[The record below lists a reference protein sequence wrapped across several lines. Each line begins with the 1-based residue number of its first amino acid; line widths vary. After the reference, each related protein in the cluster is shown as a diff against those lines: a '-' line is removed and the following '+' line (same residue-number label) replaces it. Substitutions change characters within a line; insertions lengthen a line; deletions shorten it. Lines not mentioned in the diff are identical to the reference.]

1 MTDLQTQQQTI
12 AIVGGTGPMGHGLAL
27 RWAQS
32 GYRIVLGSRDAE
44 RAAAAAAGIRQ
55 TLGAAALVE
64 GATNAEAVAAA
75 STVALCV
82 PFAAHAR
89 TLQGLR
95 SAWRAGSV
103 LVDVTVPLAVAIGG
117 RPTDMLGL
125 PAGSAAEQAAQLT
138 PQSVR
143 VCAAFHHISAAH
155 LRDLDHALEG
165 DVLLCGNDRAA
176 RAAVRALVEAIPRLR
191 PVDVG
196 PLRRARLLEPLTALL
211 IGINVRYKVP
221 GAGIRITGLPEGE
234 PHPPAP
240 SPPSGE
246 GE

>member
-44 RAAAAAAGIRQ
+44 RAAAAATGIRD
-55 TLGAAALVE
+55 TLGAAAVVE
-64 GATNAEAVAAA
+64 GTTNAEAVAAA

-95 SAWRAGSV
+95 SAWRDGSV
-103 LVDVTVPLAVAIGG
+103 LVDVTVPLAVAVGG
-117 RPTDMLGL
+117 RPTDILGL

-138 PQSVR
+138 PQGVR

-176 RAAVRALVEAIPRLR
+176 RATVRALVEAIPRLR

-234 PHPPAP
+234 
-240 SPPSGE
+240 
-246 GE
+246 

>member
-1 MTDLQTQQQTI
+1 MTDLHDQTPTI

-44 RAAAAAAGIRQ
+44 RAATAAAGIRE
-55 TLGAAALVE
+55 TLGAAARVE

-75 STVALCV
+75 STVAFCV

-103 LVDVTVPLAVAIGG
+103 LVDVTVPLAVAVGG

-138 PQSVR
+138 PQGVR

-176 RAAVRALVEAIPRLR
+176 RATVRALVEAIPRLR

-234 PHPPAP
+234 
-240 SPPSGE
+240 
-246 GE
+246 

>member
-1 MTDLQTQQQTI
+1 MMMTEGQNPGQTI

-27 RWAQS
+27 RWAQA
-32 GYRIVLGSRDAE
+32 GYRIVLGSRDTE
-44 RAAAAAAGIRQ
+44 RAARAAADIRE
-55 TLGAAALVE
+55 TLGAAARVE
-64 GATNAEAVAAA
+64 GATNATAVAAA
-75 STVALCV
+75 STIALCV

-89 TLQGLR
+89 TLRGLR
-95 SAWRAGSV
+95 SAWQEGSV
-103 LVDVTVPLAVAIGG
+103 LVDVTVPLAVAVGG

-138 PQSVR
+138 PPSVR

-155 LRDLDHALEG
+155 LRDLDHALDG

-176 RAAVRALVEAIPRLR
+176 RTTVRALVEAIPGLR

-211 IGINVRYKVP
+211 IGINARYKVP
-221 GAGIRITGLPEGE
+221 GAGIRITGLPARE
-234 PHPPAP
+234 
-240 SPPSGE
+240 
-246 GE
+246 

>member
-1 MTDLQTQQQTI
+1 MTEAQTERQTI

-27 RWAQS
+27 RWAQA

-44 RAAAAAAGIRQ
+44 RAAAAAAGIRE
-55 TLGAAALVE
+55 TLGAAARVE
-64 GATNAEAVAAA
+64 GAANDEAVAAA

-95 SAWRAGSV
+95 SAWREGSV
-103 LVDVTVPLAVAIGG
+103 LVDVTVPLAVAVGG

-138 PQSVR
+138 PRSVR

-155 LRDLDHALEG
+155 LRDLDHALDG

-176 RAAVRALVEAIPRLR
+176 RAIVRALVAAIPRLR

-211 IGINVRYKVP
+211 IGINGRYKVP

-240 SPPSGE
+240 SPTFGE
-246 GE
+246 GG

>member
-1 MTDLQTQQQTI
+1 MMMTEGQNPGQTI

-27 RWAQS
+27 RWAQA

-44 RAAAAAAGIRQ
+44 RAARAAAGIRE
-55 TLGAAALVE
+55 TLGAAARVE
-64 GATNAEAVAAA
+64 GITNAAAVAAA

-89 TLQGLR
+89 TLRGLR
-95 SAWRAGSV
+95 SAWRDDSV
-103 LVDVTVPLAVAIGG
+103 LVDVTVPLAVAVGG

-138 PQSVR
+138 PPGVR

-165 DVLLCGNDRAA
+165 DVLLCGNDRTA
-176 RAAVRALVEAIPRLR
+176 RATVRALVEAIPGLR

-211 IGINVRYKVP
+211 IGINARYKVP
-221 GAGIRITGLPEGE
+221 GAGIRITGLPARE
-234 PHPPAP
+234 
-240 SPPSGE
+240 
-246 GE
+246 

>member
-1 MTDLQTQQQTI
+1 MTDLHDQTPTI

-44 RAAAAAAGIRQ
+44 RAATAAAGIRE
-55 TLGAAALVE
+55 TLGAAARVE

-138 PQSVR
+138 PQGVR

-176 RAAVRALVEAIPRLR
+176 RATVRALVEAIPRLR

-221 GAGIRITGLPEGE
+221 GAGIRITGLPG
-234 PHPPAP
+234 
-240 SPPSGE
+240 G
-246 GE
+246 G

>member
-1 MTDLQTQQQTI
+1 MMTEGQNPGQTI

-27 RWAQS
+27 RWAQA
-32 GYRIVLGSRDAE
+32 GYRIVLGSRDTE
-44 RAAAAAAGIRQ
+44 RAAAAAAGIRE
-55 TLGAAALVE
+55 TLGAAAAVE
-64 GATNAEAVAAA
+64 GTTNAAAVAAA

-89 TLQGLR
+89 TLRGLR
-95 SAWRAGSV
+95 SAWQEGSV
-103 LVDVTVPLAVAIGG
+103 LVDVTVPLAVAVGG

-138 PQSVR
+138 PPSVR

-176 RAAVRALVEAIPRLR
+176 RATVRALVEAIPRLR

-211 IGINVRYKVP
+211 IGINARYKVP
-221 GAGIRITGLPEGE
+221 GAGIRITGLPARE
-234 PHPPAP
+234 
-240 SPPSGE
+240 
-246 GE
+246 

>member
-1 MTDLQTQQQTI
+1 MTETQTRQQTI
-12 AIVGGTGPMGHGLAL
+12 AIVGGTGSMGHGLAL
-27 RWAQS
+27 RWSQA
-32 GYRIVLGSRDAE
+32 GYRIMLGSRDAE
-44 RAAAAAAGIRQ
+44 RAAAAAAGIREA
-55 TLGAAALVE
+55 LGTAAPVE
-64 GATNAEAVAAA
+64 GATNAEVVGAA

-95 SAWRAGSV
+95 SVWRAGSV
-103 LVDVTVPLAVAIGG
+103 LVDVTVPLAVAVGG

-143 VCAAFHHISAAH
+143 VCAAFHHLSAAH
-155 LRDLDHALEG
+155 LRDLDHDLEG

-176 RAAVRALVEAIPRLR
+176 RAAVHTLVEAIPRLR

-211 IGINVRYKVP
+211 IGINARYKVP

-234 PHPPAP
+234 
-240 SPPSGE
+240 
-246 GE
+246 

>member
-1 MTDLQTQQQTI
+1 MTEGQNPGQTI

-27 RWAQS
+27 RWAQA
-32 GYRIVLGSRDAE
+32 GYRIVLGSRDVE

-55 TLGAAALVE
+55 TLGGAAVVE

-95 SAWRAGSV
+95 TAWRAGSV
-103 LVDVTVPLAVAIGG
+103 LVDVTVPLAVAVGG

-155 LRDLDHALEG
+155 LRDLGHALEG

-176 RAAVRALVEAIPRLR
+176 RVAVSQLVEAIPQLR

-234 PHPPAP
+234 
-240 SPPSGE
+240 
-246 GE
+246 